1 VRPADVAMD
10 AGSST
15 SAAMTFH
22 ISTGHEQKSYSAQ
35 VCMSKVRILVQVSA
49 DTYVNGDESFW
60 QRSMLC
66 PQ

>member
-1 VRPADVAMD
+1 VRPVDVAMD

-15 SAAMTFH
+15 SAAITFH
-22 ISTGHEQKSYSAQ
+22 ISTGHEQHLYSAQ

-49 DTYVNGDESFW
+49 DTYVNGDETFS